1 MVVFL
6 QMMLVISCQ
15 IHGTIAI
22 PLHIV
27 NWHAI
32 TLLSFEI
39 HFTRQKPFGVVT
51 VNPRN
56 IVKYNS
62 FSPFVIVT
70 SILILTS
77 KLKCFLET
85 WQWWCNELSPNKW
98 NSGRDSLFFLCQN
111 HRTSQVVLQYQL
123 PLKTHCLFVLL
134 NHSMKKLLYLSI
146 KVSISSTCYTYS
158 QTL

>member
-15 IHGTIAI
+15 IHRTIAI

-27 NWHAI
+27 NWHAV

-39 HFTRQKPFGVVT
+39 HFTRQKPLRVVT
-51 VNPRN
+51 INPRN

-62 FSPFVIVT
+62 FAPFVIVT

-85 WQWWCNELSPNKW
+85 WQWWCNKLSPNKW
-98 NSGRDSLFFLCQN
+98 DSGRDSLFFLCQN

-123 PLKTHCLFVLL
+123 LLKTHCLFVLL

-146 KVSISSTCYTYS
+146 KVSISSICYTYS
-158 QTL
+158 QTP

>member
-27 NWHAI
+27 NWHAV

-39 HFTRQKPFGVVT
+39 HFTRQKPLRVVT
-51 VNPRN
+51 INPRN

-62 FSPFVIVT
+62 FAPFVIVS

-85 WQWWCNELSPNKW
+85 WQWWCNKLSPNKW
-98 NSGRDSLFFLCQN
+98 NSGRDSLIFPLSEPPDKPSGVTISVASEDSLLVRFIEPLN
-111 HRTSQVVLQYQL
+111 EKVIVSKYKSEYQF
-123 PLKTHCLFVLL
+123 H
-134 NHSMKKLLYLSI
+134 MLYL
-146 KVSISSTCYTYS
+146 
-158 QTL
+158 